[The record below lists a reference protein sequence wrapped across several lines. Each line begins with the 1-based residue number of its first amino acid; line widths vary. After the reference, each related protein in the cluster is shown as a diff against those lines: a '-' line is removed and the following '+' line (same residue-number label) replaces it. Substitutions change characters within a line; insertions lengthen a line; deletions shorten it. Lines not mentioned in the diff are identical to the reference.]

1 MSRFE
6 IDLPSGIIPEKIGNI
21 SRLYPLKF
29 RMDRWMSC
37 FAHHRFAF
45 SRRMASE
52 LCILFPSKRE
62 GAGKA
67 GCLANTHGPRAE
79 PQVWPAH
86 PGLPCANGF
95 NGCFV
100 LSPVRPG
107 FVATV
112 ASPIRAHHGPVG
124 LRARHAKLDT
134 SIGASG
140 PHDFTVR
147 FGVARLRARG
157 SLTASRP
164 AITQCAQRFRVHR
177 IPHPTS
183 VTTRTPLLKSAG
195 RSE

>member
-1 MSRFE
+1 LRIIDSRSRGAWR
-6 IDLPSGIIPEKIGNI
+6 PS
-21 SRLYPLKF
+21 
-29 RMDRWMSC
+29 
-37 FAHHRFAF
+37 FAF
-45 SRRMASE
+45 FFPRNERAQGRPGAWPTPMAPVRIK
-52 LCILFPSKRE
+52 CT
-62 GAGKA
+62 GQ
-67 GCLANTHGPRAE
+67 E

-195 RSE
+195 RSG